1 MKNQTKEGQTS
12 AWCQNHE
19 GILYSFDDFLKRI
32 HSFHGH
38 VAPGVVIGGAMVHKA
53 LSLMPK
59 GILFDVICETF
70 NCLPDA
76 VQLLTPCTVG
86 NGWLKVYD
94 FGRFAI
100 TLYDKYEGK
109 GIRVFM
115 DPEKAKDWSEIRN
128 WYLKLIPKREQNS
141 SLLMEQIRRAGTG
154 ILGWQEV
161 EIAPRFRQKEGLGE
175 VIICPLCGEA
185 YPSKDGGICRP
196 CQGETPYILTS
207 HSDKN
212 ESSPPIK
219 KIPVDNA
226 VGHRV
231 LHDMTMIVP
240 RKEKGALFK
249 NGQRI
254 TVGDLCRLQQ
264 MGRQSLFVIEEN
276 QIDSQWI
283 HEDEAAL
290 AFGRSMAGEGVT
302 FTEPPSEGKV
312 NFTAVQDGLFVVDEK
327 KMGMFNLLPG
337 VMCACRH
344 GYTVVNRGDSLSGTR
359 AIPLYLRISEFN
371 KAMTLLSGTPL
382 FRVAKIRKASVGI
395 LVTGTE
401 VFQGWVEDSFIPI
414 IQSKVERFGCHVLKS
429 LIVPDDRRA
438 ICKGVESL
446 LEMGTEL
453 LITTAGLSVDPD
465 DVTRQGLIDAG
476 LENILYGAP
485 ILPGAMTLL
494 GRIGKIRMIG
504 VPACALCFKNTSLDL
519 LLPRLLAGL
528 TVTRIDLACMGHGAF
543 CLECKVCT
551 FPNKCPF
558 GK

>member
-1 MKNQTKEGQTS
+1 MTNQTKEGQTS
-12 AWCQNHE
+12 PSYQDHE
-19 GILYSFDDFLKRI
+19 GTLYSFDDLLELIR
-32 HSFHGH
+32 SFHGH
-38 VAPGVVIGGAMVHKA
+38 VAPGVIIGAAMVHKV
-53 LSLMPK
+53 LSLMPE

-94 FGRFAI
+94 FGRFAL
-100 TLYDKYEGK
+100 TLYEKYEGK

-128 WYLKLIPKREQNS
+128 WYLKLTPKREQDS

-154 ILGWQEV
+154 ILGCQEV
-161 EIAPRFRQKEGLGE
+161 EIAPCFRQKEGLGE

-196 CQGETPYILTS
+196 CQGETPYVLTG
-207 HSDKN
+207 HSDKD
-212 ESSPPIK
+212 ESSPPLK
-219 KIPVDNA
+219 KIPLKKA

-264 MGRQSLFVIEEN
+264 MGRQSLYVIDEN
-276 QIDSQWI
+276 RINSQWI

-290 AFGRSMAGEGVT
+290 AFGRSMAGDGVT
-302 FTEPPSEGKV
+302 FTESPSEGKV
-312 NFTAVQDGLFVVDEK
+312 NFMALRDGLFVVDEK
-327 KMGMFNLLPG
+327 KMEMFNLLPG

-344 GYTVVNRGDSLSGTR
+344 GYTVVSRGDSLAGTR
-359 AIPLYLRISEFN
+359 AVPLFLTISEFN
-371 KAMTLLSGTPL
+371 KAMTLLSGTPF

-414 IQSKVERFGCHVLKS
+414 IRSKVERFGCHVLQS

-438 ICKGVESL
+438 ICKGVKNL
-446 LEMGTEL
+446 LDMGTEL

-476 LENILYGAP
+476 LEDVLYGAP

-494 GRIGKIRMIG
+494 GRIGKTQVIG
-504 VPACALCFKNTSLDL
+504 VPACALYFKNTSLDL

-528 TVTRIDLACMGHGAF
+528 TITSTDLASMGHGAF
-543 CLECKVCT
+543 CLECKKCT
-551 FPNKCPF
+551 FPVCPF